1 MRKITK
7 ICKGRMTH
15 TQIKDA
21 ESAIED
27 AIEMAMEQV
36 EATIA
41 KVRSKDNAIEWRA
54 ACDEIL
60 DRLREEF

>member
-1 MRKITK
+1 
-7 ICKGRMTH
+7 
-15 TQIKDA
+15 
-21 ESAIED
+21 
-27 AIEMAMEQV
+27 V